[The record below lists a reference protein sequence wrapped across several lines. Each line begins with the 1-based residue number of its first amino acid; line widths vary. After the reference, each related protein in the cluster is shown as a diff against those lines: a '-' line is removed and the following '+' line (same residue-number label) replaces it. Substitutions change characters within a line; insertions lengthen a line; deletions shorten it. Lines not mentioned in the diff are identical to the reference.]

1 MKKRKDILQPIEV
14 SGIYPVL
21 KNTHTL
27 KGFRVTVTYNG
38 NANVK
43 SGADVLPVKCG
54 CKFGKAQFENGK
66 TKIDYVFHD
75 GLFLSDAMGRA
86 VDFKKDVQEIIN
98 LRPVYVSA
106 VKRLFF
112 SMHGGW
118 MFEQPDDESMCVGY
132 RVVVRYPGNMVA
144 NNLFKYVIPSPD
156 SRVVGVKYDAKANLT
171 DVEYHIDNKNNSDSY
186 HRASMFQSVMYRKI
200 KSTKDENIK

>member
-1 MKKRKDILQPIEV
+1 MKQCKNVLQPIEV
-14 SGIYPVL
+14 LGVYPVL
-21 KNTHTL
+21 KNTYAL

-38 NANVK
+38 NANLV
-43 SGADVLPVKCG
+43 DVLPAKRG
-54 CKFGKAQFENGK
+54 CKFGKVQCEKDK
-66 TKIDYVFHD
+66 TKIDYVFRD

-118 MFEQPDDESMCVGY
+118 MFEQSDDESMCVGY

-186 HRASMFQSVMYRKI
+186 HRASMFQSAMYRKI
-200 KSTKDENIK
+200 KSNKDENIK